1 MLIRTPVFMFVCFL
15 SFVATWHTSYS
26 NGYADEPAELLAK
39 YATVRLSAA
48 DLDLTPTERR
58 VVSILIEA
66 AKEMDAVFW
75 KQACGDRDEL
85 LASIKDVRL
94 RQFAEINYGPWDRLD
109 NNRPFVDGV
118 GAKPTGARF
127 YPHDLTV
134 KEFESYVK
142 NHPER
147 ASSLRDLYTVVRRG
161 KNGELQAI
169 PYHLAY
175 PDETSGAASLL
186 EKAAATTE
194 DAEFAKYLRAR
205 AAALRTDKYQ
215 ASDMIWMDMKQN
227 RIDVVI
233 GPIET
238 YEDRLFGRKA
248 AHECYVLVKDMTWNK
263 RLERY
268 AEMLPELQKS
278 LPVPAEYKKEKPGA
292 KADLYAYDVVYYAGD
307 CNAGSKTI
315 AINLPNDEEV
325 QLKKGSRRLQLKNAM
340 RAKFDRILLPI
351 GNVLISEEQ
360 RKHLQFHAF
369 FGNTMFH
376 EVAHGL
382 GVKYTIDGKRTV
394 RESLRDVYSALE
406 EGKAD
411 ILGLYML
418 TKLSE
423 QGELKEGELMDYYVT
438 FLAGIFRSVRFG
450 ASSAHGRANMIRFN
464 FFKEKGAFRRG
475 TDGLYRVEFDAM
487 QTAMTE
493 LSRRILVLQGEG
505 DYRAASQFVEE
516 MGFVGPGLQADLER
530 VSARGV
536 PVDVVFDQ

>member
-1 MLIRTPVFMFVCFL
+1 MLKRTSVFL
-15 SFVATWHTSYS
+15 LGFVATWIGPTST
-26 NGYADEPAELLAK
+26 GYTDRPAELLAK

-58 VVSILIEA
+58 VVAILIQA

-75 KQACGDRDEL
+75 KQAYGNRDEL
-85 LASIKDVRL
+85 LSSIMDVRL
-94 RQFAEINYGPWDRLD
+94 RRFAEINYGPWDRLD
-109 NNRPFVDGV
+109 NNRPFIQGFA
-118 GAKPTGARF
+118 AKPTGAGF
-127 YPHDLTV
+127 YPPDLTM

-142 NHPER
+142 NHPDH
-147 ASSLRDLYTVVRRG
+147 AAALRDLYTVVRRS
-161 KNGELQAI
+161 KNGELQAV

-175 PDETSGAASLL
+175 PAETARASSLL

-194 DAEFAKYLRAR
+194 DAEFARYLRAR
-205 AAALRTDKYQ
+205 AEALRSDDYR

-238 YEDRLFGRKA
+238 YEDRLFGTKA
-248 AHECYVLVKDMTWNK
+248 AHECYVLVKDMTWSK

-268 AEMLPELQKS
+268 AEMLPDLQKG
-278 LPVPAEYKKEKPGA
+278 LPVPDEYKREKPGA
-292 KADLYAYDVVYYAGD
+292 KADLYAYDVIFYAGD

-351 GNVLISEEQ
+351 GNVLIAKEQ
-360 RKHLQFHAF
+360 RKHLKFYAF

-418 TKLSE
+418 TKLSD
-423 QGELKEGELMDYYVT
+423 QGELEEGELMDYYVT

-450 ASSAHGRANMIRFN
+450 TSSAHGRANMIRFN
-464 FFKEKGAFRRG
+464 FFKKTGAFQRG
-475 TDGLYRVEFDAM
+475 PDGLYRVEFDAM
-487 QTAMTE
+487 QTAVTE
-493 LSRRILVLQGEG
+493 LSRRILVLQGDG
-505 DYRAASQFVEE
+505 DYQLASRFVEE

-530 VSARGV
+530 VNARGV